1 STEEIMV
8 VEISAEEAA
17 DLLQDAQT
25 LLIGGSGGGHA
36 IPDALLEAVGQRFT
50 RTGSPRN
57 ITSIHPVG
65 LGDGGERGVGHLA
78 YHGLLRRIVCGTL
91 VDAPEVARL
100 AQEDRI
106 EAYTLPQGALSQL
119 IREIAAGRPG
129 LFTHVG
135 LNTFI

>member
-1 STEEIMV
+1 
-8 VEISAEEAA
+8 
-17 DLLQDAQT
+17 
-25 LLIGGSGGGHA
+25 
-36 IPDALLEAVGQRFT
+36 
-50 RTGSPRN
+50 
-57 ITSIHPVG
+57 
-65 LGDGGERGVGHLA
+65 
-78 YHGLLRRIVCGTL
+78 CGTL

-135 LNTFI
+135 LNTFIDPKYQGGRQSPSSTEDLVERVEFQGRPWLFYKPFHIDVAFLRATTADERGNLTMENEAIFGEMLSMAQAT